1 MATKAGSS
9 MQEGCLPVG
18 EDSDHLLH
26 VTIEPGVR
34 HITLQQLPL
43 GSCNS
48 EVKQSYSRK
57 EGDQPV
63 VLQVCFCALKFE
75 V

>member
-18 EDSDHLLH
+18 EDSGHLLH